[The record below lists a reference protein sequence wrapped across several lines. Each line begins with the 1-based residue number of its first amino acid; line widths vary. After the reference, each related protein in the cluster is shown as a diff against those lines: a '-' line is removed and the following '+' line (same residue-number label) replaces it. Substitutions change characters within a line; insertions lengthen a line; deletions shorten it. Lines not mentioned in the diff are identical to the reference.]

1 VKRAVRI
8 VLSNSLLLPALL
20 AVVLAQQPAP
30 PLSLADCQRLAEGV
44 PNDSTV
50 AEQERRIADRDL
62 IQARAGFLPQAEVL
76 SNFITTNP
84 SRSDPHSPSFVPLNG
99 LREYA
104 LFGQVT
110 QEFDTSGR
118 LRAEYQ
124 RARATQGVARA
135 EYQISLRDLRRAVA
149 TAYYRTLLTRHL
161 ATVWQDSLEE
171 SRAFEQRTKL
181 LFDNGE
187 AAQADVIKASAL
199 TASFEQ
205 ARSAAELEA
214 GLANQEL
221 AAFWAKEVS
230 TDLPLVDVLT
240 EPPPPLDTAD
250 AGRGQTAYLLRPEF
264 NLFAWQ
270 RKGFEA
276 EAKRARA
283 ALFPDFNF
291 VFQYGLDATTLRFS
305 ERGYAAYFNL
315 RIPVFDWFRARAQTE
330 QFKLRA
336 AQVETRQAVAARS
349 YSRDYQQALLREKRL
364 FEQLDLIQKQI
375 RLAQEDLRL
384 SRVRYEGGEGA
395 ALDVVTAQSQLA
407 QARSSYYTALA
418 NYLNARADLEVA
430 SGK

>member
-1 VKRAVRI
+1 MKRSLRI
-8 VLSNSLLLPALL
+8 FAYIGFLLPILL
-20 AVVLAQQPAP
+20 VAARAQQPP
-30 PLSLADCQRLAEGV
+30 PLSLADCQRLAESV

-62 IQARAGFLPQAEVL
+62 TQARASFLPQSQVQSA
-76 SNFITTNP
+76 FIANNS
-84 SRSDPHSPSFVPLNG
+84 SRNDPTSPSFVPLNG
-99 LREYA
+99 VREYA
-104 LFGQVT
+104 MFGQVV

-124 RARATQGVARA
+124 RARATQGIASA

-149 TAYYRTLLTRHL
+149 TAYYRALLTRHL
-161 ATVWQDSLEE
+161 ATVWQDSLQE

-181 LFDNGE
+181 LFEHGE
-187 AAQADVIKASAL
+187 AAQADVIKAAAL

-230 TDLPLVDVLT
+230 TELSLVDVLAET
-240 EPPPPLDTAD
+240 PPPLDQAEP
-250 AGRGQTAYLLRPEF
+250 ANGLTAYLQRPEF
-264 NLFAWQ
+264 KLFDWQ
-270 RKGFEA
+270 RKSFAA

-315 RIPVFDWFRARAQTE
+315 RIPVFDWFRARSQTE
-330 QFKLRA
+330 QAKLRA
-336 AQVETRQAVAARS
+336 AQVETRQAVAERS
-349 YSRDYQQALLREKRL
+349 FSRDYQQALLREKRF

-407 QARSSYYTALA
+407 QARSGYYTALA